1 MHTGE
6 GSSSPPARLIIVR
19 RRRQSQH
26 EAGCDTDGQQQR
38 EAEHHLEHEFPNL
51 KTCHPDV
58 QTEEDRRAG
67 YFGSGPSTLAERPG
81 DHGPICDYS
90 PEQLGPT
97 VP

>member
-6 GSSSPPARLIIVR
+6 DHHRRPRGSSSSDGGGSLSMKPAAT
-19 RRRQSQH
+19 QTASSS
-26 EAGCDTDGQQQR
+26 A
-38 EAEHHLEHEFPNL
+38 AEHHLEHEFPNL

-81 DHGPICDYS
+81 DHGPICDCS

-97 VP
+97 VL